1 MALFVK
7 LVAAGT
13 VHTVDVY
20 GKVCFTRSRFLC
32 AFSLYFSS

>member
-7 LVAAGT
+7 LVAVGT
-13 VHTVDVY
+13 AHTVDVY
-20 GKVCFTRSRFLC
+20 GNVCFTRSRFLR